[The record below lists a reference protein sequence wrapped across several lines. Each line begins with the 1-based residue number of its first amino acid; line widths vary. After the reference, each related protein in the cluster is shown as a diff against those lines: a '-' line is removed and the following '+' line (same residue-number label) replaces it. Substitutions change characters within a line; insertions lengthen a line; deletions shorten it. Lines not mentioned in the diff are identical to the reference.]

1 MSWPAQSP
9 DLNIIENVWL
19 YIKRKLQSRIY
30 MINSADELFQQT
42 FQIWQ
47 DINLNYVRNL
57 YESVPRRIKQVIRL
71 KGHLTKY

>member
-9 DLNIIENVWL
+9 ELHIIENVWS
-19 YIKRKLQSRIY
+19 YIKRKLQSRIH
-30 MINSADELFQQT
+30 MINSPDELLQQT
-42 FQIWQ
+42 LQIWQ

-57 YESVPRRIKQVIRL
+57 YESLYRRIQQVIRL

>member
-9 DLNIIENVWL
+9 ELNIIENVWL
-19 YIKRKLQSRIY
+19 YIKRKLQSRIH
-30 MINSADELFQQT
+30 MINSPDELLQQT
-42 FQIWQ
+42 LQIWQ

-57 YESVPRRIKQVIRL
+57 YESLYRRIQQVIRL

>member
-9 DLNIIENVWL
+9 ELNIIENVWL
-19 YIKRKLQSRIY
+19 YIQRKLQSHIH
-30 MINSADELFQQT
+30 MINSPDELLQQT
-42 FQIWQ
+42 LQIWQ

-57 YESVPRRIKQVIRL
+57 YESLPRRIQQVIRL

>member
-9 DLNIIENVWL
+9 ELNMIENVWL
-19 YIKRKLQSRIY
+19 YIKRKLQSHIH
-30 MINSADELFQQT
+30 MINSPDELLQQT
-42 FQIWQ
+42 LQIWQ

-57 YESVPRRIKQVIRL
+57 YESLPRRIQQVIRL

>member
-9 DLNIIENVWL
+9 ELNIIENVWL
-19 YIKRKLQSRIY
+19 YIKRKLQSHIH
-30 MINSADELFQQT
+30 MINSPDELLQQT
-42 FQIWQ
+42 LQIWQ

-57 YESVPRRIKQVIRL
+57 YESLYRRIQQVIRL

>member
-9 DLNIIENVWL
+9 ELNIIENVWL
-19 YIKRKLQSRIY
+19 YIKRKLQSRIH
-30 MINSADELFQQT
+30 MINSPDELLQQT
-42 FQIWQ
+42 LQIWQ

-57 YESVPRRIKQVIRL
+57 YESLYRRIQQGIRL